1 MIYNLKE
8 YIMSPEVS
16 ISKWGNSQG
25 LRIPKSIVEALQI
38 NIGDKVKIFIDNGRA
53 VIEPVKKRKKVDIDT
68 LIADI
73 PKDYKKNEELLT
85 TPMGKEVW

>member
-53 VIEPVKKRKKVDIDT
+53 VIEPVQKRKKIDIDT
-68 LIADI
+68 LVADI
-73 PKDYKKNEELLT
+73 PKDYKKSEELLT

>member
-8 YIMSPEVS
+8 YIMRPEVS

-73 PKDYKKNEELLT
+73 PKDYKKDEELLT